1 MAVNYD
7 DVIAQL
13 QSAGLEVDHLRV
25 GKMTRVKV
33 EGDREKR
40 GWYAVHEVTLSGGE
54 QVLVGSFGIWRGDD
68 KGAQKIELG
77 KHEFSAEQKAAI
89 RARFAEDRK
98 KADAERTAEVARAAQ
113 RADAM
118 WRKCNPTGDADYLAR
133 KGVQGHGVR
142 YTEKGAVVVPM
153 MDTGGRIAGLQ
164 FILSR
169 REHRQRIERTGRDK
183 EYWPAGLE
191 KKGRFHLIGLPTW
204 IVLVAEG
211 YATAATLHEATGL
224 PVAIAFDAGN
234 LMPVAQALHKR
245 YKSAKILLCADDD
258 AFGKCIE
265 CGAPVQ
271 TGNPD
276 APCPACGK
284 PHMREN
290 AGVTRAEAAAL
301 TVGGHWIKPTF
312 SDNAA
317 RWSAFTSRGTKIT
330 DFNDLHAESGLP
342 LVRQQIDNA
351 LQTFAWAPPDAPR
364 ALNNGGAGSGPDDI
378 HPFESSEQLLER
390 FALVYGQNG
399 TVFDH
404 LEHILLALS
413 DMRDACMSR
422 EIHRRWQEHPS
433 RMIVRVQEVGF
444 DPACED
450 KTVKCNLWA
459 GWPTTARAGKCTALL
474 DLLRYMCAADQNA
487 EDLYQWALKWLA
499 YPIQHPGAKMKTTLV
514 IHGPQGTG
522 KNMFFEAVMSIYGR
536 YGRVI
541 DQSAIEDKFNDWASR
556 KLFLI
561 ADEVVARSDLYHVK
575 NKLKAFITG
584 EWIRINPKN
593 MAAYEE
599 RNHVNL
605 VFLSNERMPV
615 VLEEDDRRHAV
626 IWTPA
631 KLGPDF
637 YNEVAAELH
646 DDGAAALH
654 DFLLH
659 LPLGDFQAHTLPPMT
674 TAKAELID
682 LSRDSTTR
690 FMLAWVDGMIDG
702 VRLMPVLSEDLFQL
716 YQAWCNRQGIGRAA
730 PLNKMVDALI
740 KKHGCTGARKRYASG
755 QGNKLASFLFP
766 PKAEEMPPGTHEPAW
781 LANCVEAFRRGLGDY
796 KGASNGGF

>member
-7 DVIAQL
+7 DVIGQL
-13 QSAGLEVDHLRV
+13 QAAGLLVDYLKV
-25 GKMTRVKV
+25 GEKARCKI

-40 GWYAVHEVTLSGGE
+40 GWYWLHEVTMADGTH
-54 QVLVGSFGIWRGDD
+54 VLVGSYGVWRGDD
-68 KGAQKIELG
+68 NGAQKIALQ
-77 KHEFSAEQKAAI
+77 KQAFTAEQKAAI
-89 RARFAEDRK
+89 RARLAEDRK
-98 KADAERTAEVARAAQ
+98 RADMERGAEIARAAQ
-113 RADAM
+113 RAEAM
-118 WRKCNPTGDADYLAR
+118 WRRCSATGDADYLAR
-133 KGVQGHGVR
+133 KNVQGHGVR

-153 MDTGGRIAGLQ
+153 MDTAGRIAGLQ

-169 REHRQRIERTGRDK
+169 RQHAARIQRTGRDK
-183 EYWPAGLE
+183 EYWPGGME

-224 PVAIAFDAGN
+224 PVAVAFDAGN

-245 YKSAKILLCADDD
+245 YKSAKVLVCADDD

-265 CGAPVQ
+265 CGAPVR

-290 AGVTRAEAAAL
+290 AGVVRAEAAAL
-301 TVGGHWIKPTF
+301 AVGGHWIRPSF
-312 SDNAA
+312 ADDAA
-317 RWSAFTSRGTKIT
+317 RWSAFTKRGTKIT
-330 DFNDLHAESGLP
+330 DYNDLQAESGLP
-342 LVRQQIDNA
+342 LVRQQIDDVLRA
-351 LQTFAWAPPDAPR
+351 FDWAPPDAPR
-364 ALNNGGAGSGPDDI
+364 AQNAGGAGSDALR
-378 HPFESSEQLLER
+378 PFETSEQLLER

-399 TVFDH
+399 TVFDRE
-404 LEHILLALS
+404 EHILLALS

-422 EIHRRWQEHPS
+422 ETHRRWQEHPS
-433 RMIVRVQEVGF
+433 REIVRVQEVGF

-450 KTVKCNLWA
+450 PTIKCNLWA
-459 GWPTTARAGKCTALL
+459 GWPTQPAPGNCTALL
-474 DLLRYMCAADQNA
+474 ELLRYMCQADEKA
-487 EDLYQWALKWLA
+487 ESLYQWALKWLA

-522 KNMFFEAVMSIYGR
+522 KNMFFEAVMAIYGR

-584 EWIRINPKN
+584 DWIRINPKN

-626 IWTPA
+626 IWTPV

-637 YNEVAAELH
+637 YKEVADELRAN
-646 DDGAAALH
+646 GAAALH
-654 DFLLH
+654 DYLLH
-659 LPLGDFQAHTLPPMT
+659 LPLGDFEAHTLPPMT

-690 FMLAWVDGMIDG
+690 FMLAWCEGMIDG
-702 VRLMPVLSEDLFQL
+702 VRVMPALSEDLFQL
-716 YQAWCNRQGIGRAA
+716 YQTWCNRQGIGRAA

-740 KKHGCTGARKRYASG
+740 KKHGCAGARKRYASG
-755 QGNKLASFLFP
+755 QGNKLASFIFP
-766 PKAEEMPPGTHEPAW
+766 PKAEEMPPGTHEPSW